1 MSSARILRGVATRP
15 DERRLE
21 AWEAL
26 LRTHRALLRQ
36 LEQELKDER
45 DLPLAWYELLL
56 HLVRAPD
63 GRLRMHE
70 LAQSLLLT
78 PSGLTRLADRLECTG
93 LIRRESCPTDRR
105 GAFAILT
112 PEGRARLRRAAPT
125 HLRAI
130 DEHFG
135 RYLSDDEAGQLV
147 RVFARVLAALGD
159 GDHAC

>member
-1 MSSARILRGVATRP
+1 MATRP
-15 DERRLE
+15 DARRLA
-21 AWEAL
+21 AWEGL

-45 DLPLAWYELLL
+45 DLPLAWYELLM
-56 HLVRAPD
+56 HLARTPD

-70 LAQSLLLT
+70 LAQSLVLT
-78 PSGLTRLADRLECTG
+78 PSGLTRLADRLENTG

-112 PEGRARLRRAAPT
+112 PEGRSRLRHAAPI
-125 HLRAI
+125 HRRGI

-135 RYLSDDEAGQLV
+135 RYLSDDEAGQLA
-147 RVFARVLAALGD
+147 RVFARVLAALGE
-159 GDHAC
+159 HEEACSA

>member
-1 MSSARILRGVATRP
+1 MTTRP
-15 DERRLE
+15 DERRLQ
-21 AWEAL
+21 AWERL

-56 HLVRAPD
+56 RLARTPD

-70 LAQSLLLT
+70 LAQSLVLT
-78 PSGLTRLADRLECTG
+78 PSGLTRLADRLETAG

-112 PEGRARLRRAAPT
+112 PDGRARLRHAAPI
-125 HLRAI
+125 HLRGI
-130 DEHFG
+130 DQHFG
-135 RYLSDDEAGQLV
+135 RHLSDDEAAQLS
-147 RVFARVLAALGD
+147 RVFTKVLIALGED
-159 GDHAC
+159 EDACSA